1 MYTHRKSPDFM
12 LIRSTPSA
20 DEVALGADDARR
32 SEDRGTRSESG
43 TGRFRRN
50 LSECDIHADENQPYI
65 WEAVES
71 ATRADPI
78 ASIRRDRMRVLKD
91 GLVRDCREN
100 TITQIAMWWVRRK
113 PEQQRAE

>member
-1 MYTHRKSPDFM
+1 M
-12 LIRSTPSA
+12 LIQSTPSM
-20 DEVALGADDARR
+20 DDVELGGDDAWR
-32 SEDRGTRSESG
+32 SEDRGARSESR
-43 TGRFRRN
+43 TGRFGRN

-65 WEAVES
+65 REAVES